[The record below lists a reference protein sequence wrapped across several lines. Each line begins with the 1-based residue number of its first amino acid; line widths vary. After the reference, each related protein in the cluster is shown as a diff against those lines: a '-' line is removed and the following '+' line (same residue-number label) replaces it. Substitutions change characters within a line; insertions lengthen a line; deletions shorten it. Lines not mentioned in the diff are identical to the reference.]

1 MGSKLPEGVKRK
13 DLFLVPV
20 DLIEVRDEENY
31 TKGSRGNI
39 EDLAL
44 SIATEGIQNPIK
56 CYRNGEG
63 EYIVNAGFRRM
74 AAVSF
79 INDNPDVFET
89 PIERVPVMLE
99 ERYANEADRAIRQL
113 LENSHR
119 EDATPIEKAQA
130 YRKLLEVHGLDIE
143 EVANRL
149 GERSSTVKRF
159 LSLLEASQPVRNALK
174 KGQIA
179 PTAAAQIVRKSK
191 GDEGAQKKALDLAI
205 AAGGG
210 KATDK
215 AVTKV
220 TRQRAPRQRT
230 KSVVEVKEAITTV
243 ETRIEEA
250 KIALKTKNVSG
261 KAIDKESAAKDK
273 AEMEVALRT
282 LKWTLGADKP
292 LWS

>member
-1 MGSKLPEGVKRK
+1 MGSKLPQGVKRK

-20 DLIEVRDEENY
+20 HLIEVVDEDNY
-31 TKGSRGNI
+31 TKSNRGNI

-56 CYRNGEG
+56 CYRNGDG

-74 AAVSF
+74 AAVAF
-79 INDNPDVFET
+79 INDNLDLFDN

-113 LENSHR
+113 LENAHR
-119 EDATPIEKAQA
+119 EDATPIEKAKA
-130 YRKLLEVHGLDIE
+130 YRKLLDVHGVEID
-143 EVANRL
+143 EVAARL
-149 GERSSTVKRF
+149 GEKAATVKRF
-159 LSLLEASQPVRNALK
+159 LSLLEASQPVRNALT

-191 GDEGAQKKALDLAI
+191 GDEKAQNKALTLAI

-230 KSVVEVKEAITTV
+230 RSVVEVKEAITMV
-243 ETRIEEA
+243 ETRIEEC

-261 KAIDKESAAKDK
+261 KAIDKDAAAKDK